1 MNVTK
6 GTDTQGLHLTS
17 QPANSSER
25 TQHYINA
32 ITAKTK
38 PKKILVCMIYYP
50 DESNAPSWAN
60 GALGALGYN
69 NNPVKVQLL
78 IRKFFEEAT
87 WWVCSWF
94 VVVYESLKLWF
105 IRNSSCWSEELSFW
119 LNSRI
124 KVPAS
129 EVIPI
134 PLFHPLD
141 GTNSSDYVARVEPSA
156 TGGRKM
162 AEFLL
167 DAIHNN
173 NGEFRPTVS
182 APTTSFIDGRSS

>member
-50 DESNAPSWAN
+50 DESNTPSWAN

-87 WWVCSWF
+87 C
-94 VVVYESLKLWF
+94 
-105 IRNSSCWSEELSFW
+105 
-119 LNSRI
+119 RI
-124 KVPAS
+124 KVPGS